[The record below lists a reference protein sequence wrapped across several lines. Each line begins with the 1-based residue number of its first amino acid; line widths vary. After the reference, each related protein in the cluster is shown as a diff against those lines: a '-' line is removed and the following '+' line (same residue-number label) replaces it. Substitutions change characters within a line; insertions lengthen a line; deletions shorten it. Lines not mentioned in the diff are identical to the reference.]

1 MITSIATALKQRG
14 IILIATAALS
24 GCMVGPDFT
33 RPDPPKDQGYLTD
46 ALISETASA
55 NVLGGNAQR
64 FVSDLDIPGQ
74 WWEVFQSRPL
84 DDLIVSAM
92 RANPDVQAAIAALKV
107 TRLNAR
113 AQRGAFF
120 PSVGIGGSAAQ
131 YQSPNSLSP
140 VTNSDASIFAL
151 FTAVLNVAYVVD
163 VFGGVRRQVESL
175 DALAEA
181 QCFLLEATYLTLASN
196 VVVAAITDAS
206 LRGQIEATQRI
217 IDLQRDTLNLLQ
229 RQSGLGQVTGGDIAT
244 QQAALAQV
252 EATLPPLQKQLAQG
266 RNLLASLIGRLPS
279 DAPSDRF
286 ELANLTLPQDLPL
299 SLPSNLVEQRPD
311 VRAAEA
317 NLHSAGAQIGVA
329 TANQL
334 PQISLN
340 LSYGSTALTPVQL
353 FGPGLLATQVGGGL
367 LAPLLD
373 GGTLLARKRAAVAGF
388 EQADAQ
394 YRSTVLTAFRNVAD
408 TLRALEYD
416 ALTLKAQV
424 DAERAAAVSLNIARK
439 RLELGDI
446 GYLPV
451 LTAELA
457 YQQAVI
463 ALVQARASRYA
474 DTAALFQAL
483 GGGWWNRNPSASP
496 ALRALCRAPGD
507 ASPRKDAA
515 LSAAK

>member
-1 MITSIATALKQRG
+1 MKSQSLVATFKKRSLG
-14 IILIATAALS
+14 IVTAAALG
-24 GCMVGPDFT
+24 GCMVGPDFVK
-33 RPDPPKDQGYLTD
+33 PDPPKDQGYLPD
-46 ALISETASA
+46 ALIGETASA

-74 WWEVFQSRPL
+74 WWEVFQSKPL
-84 DDLIVSAM
+84 NDLIVSAM
-92 RANPDVQAAIAALKV
+92 RANPDIQAAIAALKV

-120 PSVGIGGSAAQ
+120 PTVGVGGTANQ

-140 VTNSDASIFAL
+140 VTSTDASIFAL
-151 FTAVLNVAYVVD
+151 FTAVLSVSYVVD

-181 QCFLLEATYLTLASN
+181 QCFLLEAAYLTLASN
-196 VVVAAITDAS
+196 VVVAAVTEAS

-217 IDLQRDTLNLLQ
+217 INLQRDTLNLLQ
-229 RQSGLGQVTGGDIAT
+229 RQSGLGQVPGGDVAT

-252 EATLPPLQKQLAQG
+252 EATLPPLQKQLAQE
-266 RNLLASLIGRLPS
+266 RNLLATLVGRMPSEAPAERFDLASL
-279 DAPSDRF
+279 A
-286 ELANLTLPQDLPL
+286 LPQDLPL
-299 SLPSNLVEQRPD
+299 SLPSRLVEQRPD

-317 NLHSAGAQIGVA
+317 NLHSAGALIGVA
-329 TANQL
+329 VANQL
-334 PQISLN
+334 PQLSLN
-340 LSYGSTALTPVQL
+340 LSYGSTALTPAQL
-353 FGPGLLATQVGGGL
+353 FGPELLATQVGGGL

-373 GGTLLARKRAAVAGF
+373 GGTLQARKQAAVAGF

-424 DAERAAAVSLNIARK
+424 DAERAAAVSLNIARR
-439 RLELGDI
+439 RLELGDV
-446 GYLPV
+446 GYITV
-451 LTAELA
+451 LTAELT

-483 GGGWWNRNPSASP
+483 GGGWWNRAADGAAEP
-496 ALRALCRAPGD
+496 ARRAVCKAPPN
-507 ASPRKDAA
+507 ALPRKPGA
-515 LSAAK
+515 S

>member
-1 MITSIATALKQRG
+1 MNASITAALKQRG
-14 IILIATAALS
+14 LVLIATAALS

-33 RPDPPKDQGYLTD
+33 KPVPPRDQGYLQEE
-46 ALISETASA
+46 LITETASV

-74 WWEVFQSRPL
+74 WWLVFQSRPL
-84 DDLIVSAM
+84 NDLIVGAM
-92 RANPDVQAAIAALKV
+92 QNNPDVQAAIAALKV

-120 PSVGIGGSAAQ
+120 PTVGIGGTAAQ
-131 YQSPNSLSP
+131 IQSPTSLSP
-140 VTNSDASIFAL
+140 VTSTNENVFSL
-151 FTAVLNVAYVVD
+151 FTALLSVTYVVD

-181 QCFLLEATYLTLASN
+181 QCFLLEAAYLTLASN
-196 VVVAAITDAS
+196 VVVAAVTEAS

-217 IDLQRDTLNLLQ
+217 INLQRDTLNLLQ
-229 RQSGLGQVTGGDIAT
+229 RLSGLGQVTGGDVAA

-252 EATLPPLQKQLAQG
+252 EATLPPLQKQLAQQ
-266 RNLLASLIGRLPS
+266 RNLLATLVGRMPS

-286 ELANLTLPQDLPL
+286 ELSMLTLPGDLPL
-299 SLPSNLVEQRPD
+299 SLPSKLVEQRPD

-317 NLHSAGAQIGVA
+317 NLHSAGALIGVA

-340 LSYGSTALTPVQL
+340 LSFGSTALAPGEL
-353 FGPGLLATQVGGGL
+353 FGPGLVGSQVGGGIL
-367 LAPLLD
+367 QPLLD
-373 GGTLLARKRAAVAGF
+373 GGTLLARKRAAVASF

-408 TLRALEYD
+408 TLRALEFD

-424 DAERAAAVSLNIARK
+424 DAERAAAVSLNIARR
-439 RLELGDI
+439 RLELGDV
-446 GYLPV
+446 GYLTV

-463 ALVQARASRYA
+463 ALVQAQASRYA

-483 GGGWWNRNPSASP
+483 GGGWWNRDPSASP
-496 ALRALCRAPGD
+496 AQRAVCKAPP
-507 ASPRKDAA
+507 AAAPRKNTT
-515 LSAAK
+515 LSADR